1 MIYNSIQEFRDKAT
15 PEDKQA
21 LADYLNSS
29 PKKSEALPNDTYKF
43 SYTSASTYLRDEG
56 YQVGRGTSAP
66 KNEPVVEEFSITS
79 HDIALSKDFI
89 QRTVMLQKGI
99 VDRIDKLAADN
110 WQYSKKAILTKLLD
124 EALKKYGY

>member
-1 MIYNSIQEFRDKAT
+1 MIFNSIQEFRDKAT

-29 PKKSEALPNDTYKF
+29 PKKSEAIPNDTYKF

-56 YQVGRGTSAP
+56 YQVGRGSSSTKEESDS
-66 KNEPVVEEFSITS
+66 EEFIIHASGP
-79 HDIALSKDFI
+79 KEFI
-89 QRTVMLQKGI
+89 SRSVVLQKDI
-99 VDRIDKLAADN
+99 TERIDKLSNDN
-110 WQYSKKAILTKLLD
+110 WQYSKKAIINKLLD